1 MPPLPPLPP
10 PARHSNLESTP
21 HLQSADPVLV
31 LSSVCGSYL
40 YVGYYRPDESKR
52 HDLDA
57 TFWGE
62 LQGPAARVVG
72 GLGLPL
78 VEA

>member
-1 MPPLPPLPP
+1 MTPPPPLPP
-10 PARHSNLESTP
+10 HSNLGIHP
-21 HLQSADPVLV
+21 FICRSADPVLV

-52 HDLDA
+52 RDLDA
-57 TFWGE
+57 AFWSE
-62 LQGPAARVVG
+62 LQGPAAKVVG
-72 GLGLPL
+72 GLALPL

>member
-1 MPPLPPLPP
+1 ML
-10 PARHSNLESTP
+10 ASC
-21 HLQSADPVLV
+21 AV
-31 LSSVCGSYL
+31 SYL

-52 HDLDA
+52 RDLDA
-57 TFWGE
+57 AFWGE

-72 GLGLPL
+72 GLALPL